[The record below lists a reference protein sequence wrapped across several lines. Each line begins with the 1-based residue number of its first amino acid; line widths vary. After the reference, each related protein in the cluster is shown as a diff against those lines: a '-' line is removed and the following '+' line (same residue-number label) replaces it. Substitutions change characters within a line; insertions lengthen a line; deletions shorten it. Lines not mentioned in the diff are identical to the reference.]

1 MIEGQAPFRARKEKV
16 KREEV
21 DRRVKSEPEK
31 YSNKFSEDAKSLC
44 QQLLAKVPVLRL
56 GSKCSRN
63 GAAQVK
69 QQPFFQSINWR
80 RLEAG
85 MVEPPFVPDVYI
97 PFSLI
102 N

>member
-21 DRRVKSEPEK
+21 DRRVKTESEK

-44 QQLLAKVPVLRL
+44 QKLLTKMSLERL
-56 GSKCSRN
+56 GGKSGRN

-69 QQPFFQSINWR
+69 QQSFFQSINWR

-85 MVEPPFVPDVYI
+85 MVEPPFVPDVI
-97 PFSLI
+97 I
-102 N
+102 R

>member
-21 DRRVKSEPEK
+21 DRRVKSDQEK

-44 QQLLAKVPVLRL
+44 QQLLAKSPSQRL
-56 GSKCSRN
+56 GGKAGRC
-63 GAAQVK
+63 GATSVK
-69 QQPFFQSINWR
+69 QHNFFQTVNWR

-85 MVEPPFVPDVYI
+85 MVDPPFVPDVI
-97 PFSLI
+97 K
-102 N
+102 